1 LVSSTPKP
9 LDHARI
15 RLYDR
20 ASPFAVIRVLRRR
33 YGRKIIGSVIAA
45 AALAGC
51 GSSQSSLEQHL
62 NHAAAQ
68 IRTIPEPRALHTK
81 LERTLAA
88 VRADRPQSAA
98 ERQAKRLAI
107 AGVRSWLRGLE
118 SQIAFVENDSGNL
131 PVAARDAKR
140 AYHARLV
147 GANLL
152 RRAGDLLGIHI
163 GMLSGF

>member
-1 LVSSTPKP
+1 MP
-9 LDHARI
+9 LDR
-15 RLYDR
+15 DM
-20 ASPFAVIRVLRRR
+20 ASPLLSLSFRQVRRW
-33 YGRKIIGSVIAA
+33 YGRQVIGSVIVA

-51 GSSQSSLEQHL
+51 GSSQQSSLAQHL
-62 NHAAAQ
+62 KQAAAQ
-68 IRTIPEPRALHTK
+68 IGATPAPRALHRK

-88 VRADRPQSAA
+88 LTGDRPNTGA
-98 ERQAKRLAI
+98 ERSAKRLAI

-131 PVAARDAKR
+131 PIAARDAHR

-152 RRAGDLLGIHI
+152 RRAGERLDIQI

>member
-1 LVSSTPKP
+1 MLEVVGMAPRY
-9 LDHARI
+9 ARK
-15 RLYDR
+15 
-20 ASPFAVIRVLRRR
+20 V
-33 YGRKIIGSVIAA
+33 IGSVVAA

-62 NHAAAQ
+62 KQAAAQ
-68 IRTIPEPRALHTK
+68 IGTTPAPRVLHTK

-88 VRADRPQSAA
+88 LAADRPKTGP
-98 ERQAKRLAI
+98 ERSAKRLAI

-118 SQIAFVENDSGNL
+118 SQIAFVENDSGNP
-131 PVAARDAKR
+131 PVAARDAHR

-152 RRAGDLLGIHI
+152 RRAGERLDIQL

>member
-1 LVSSTPKP
+1 M
-9 LDHARI
+9 I
-15 RLYDR
+15 RL
-20 ASPFAVIRVLRRR
+20 PRRR
-33 YGRKIIGSVIAA
+33 YGKVIGSVIAA

-62 NHAAAQ
+62 KQAAAQ
-68 IRTIPEPRALHTK
+68 IRTTPEPRVLHTK

-98 ERQAKRLAI
+98 ERRAKRLAI
-107 AGVRSWLRGLE
+107 AGVRAWLRGLE

-131 PVAARDAKR
+131 PVATRDAKR

-147 GANLL
+147 GANFL